1 MLDQDDVYHL
11 ASLSFGALSVDT
23 ASPSPSLGLNT
34 LRPCSSTDVWAGL
47 HSRYPLAS
55 PVCKSIDWF
64 HTCCNRITGPVHSL
78 INRLNQL
85 LLLDLSY
92 NRLSGSF
99 PSSLQGLSSLQA
111 LVLKGNAQFVATIR
125 ENAINTGILDSVNQ
139 SPGPLHLE
147 GNNLT
152 GSIPMEF
159 RGVEHVREPRLNDN
173 RLIWPL
179 LFSRDTVWRMR
190 RKLRLYNNVGLCV
203 NRGSD
208 VDDVFHSETGSSVR
222 LCEGETQRPGP
233 SGTVHHLYRTGGV
246 SVSANAAT
254 DVSSGSKSLSFFRLS
269 AFLVVLNFGHML
281 LSI

>member
-23 ASPSPSLGLNT
+23 ASPSPPLGLNT

-64 HTCCNRITGPVHSL
+64 HTCCNRITGPVPSL

-125 ENAINTGILDSVNQ
+125 ENAFKGLKNLMILDNTGILDSVNQ

-159 RGVEHVREPRLNDN
+159 RGVEHLRELRLNDN
-173 RLIWPL
+173 RLTWPV

-190 RKLRLYNNVGLCV
+190 RKLR
-203 NRGSD
+203 
-208 VDDVFHSETGSSVR
+208 
-222 LCEGETQRPGP
+222 
-233 SGTVHHLYRTGGV
+233 
-246 SVSANAAT
+246 A
-254 DVSSGSKSLSFFRLS
+254 
-269 AFLVVLNFGHML
+269 
-281 LSI
+281 

>member
-23 ASPSPSLGLNT
+23 ASPSPPLGLNT

-64 HTCCNRITGPVHSL
+64 HTWSDSSRSERSRLEPEPINRTSPIHTLKMWIVDQNLSCNRITGPVPSL

-99 PSSLQGLSSLQA
+99 PSSLQGLSSFQA
-111 LVLKGNAQFVATIR
+111 LVLKGNAQFD
-125 ENAINTGILDSVNQ
+125 NTGILDSVNQ

-152 GSIPMEF
+152 GSIPMEL
-159 RGVEHVREPRLNDN
+159 RGVKHLREPRLNDN
-173 RLIWPL
+173 RLTWPVL
-179 LFSRDTVWRMR
+179 SSRDTVWRMR
-190 RKLRLYNNVGLCV
+190 RKLRLYNCKSRKTGL
-203 NRGSD
+203 
-208 VDDVFHSETGSSVR
+208 T
-222 LCEGETQRPGP
+222 
-233 SGTVHHLYRTGGV
+233 
-246 SVSANAAT
+246 
-254 DVSSGSKSLSFFRLS
+254 
-269 AFLVVLNFGHML
+269 
-281 LSI
+281 